1 MPESDALTDAEI
13 LLQDADAELERL
25 RLEGE
30 ELSRQLEEKRA
41 AYRKIQA
48 DKQALAT
55 KLRVERERH
64 EAEERER
71 ARQEALARPTEIRV
85 CDFDMFFVNVKVLPD
100 NREDILNL
108 LRGIYGRQF
117 DAYTGVNRIP
127 AQFWQAFREQVVN
140 LKNVKLTHLMGVEAK
155 IKKFEVAPD
164 FLIELDGKQF
174 KITAHPLAPT
184 HLLRDIPGAEYFRDK
199 LYWNVPYTEG
209 WRIYKAFEG
218 YTARNGNRDGV
229 MWKDDA
235 LALVEAEIERR
246 TKMDTIALQ
255 QDSDLVVPFRNG
267 HVPRPFQ
274 KVAIEFFDL
283 SKGRALGADQMG
295 LGKTWEAIGYSLLH
309 NFRNVVICP
318 AHLKANWSREIIQ
331 LTGEVPTILQGREP
345 DDFAVQALL
354 IKKPKWII
362 INYDILGA
370 KTQTP
375 EKVTVDDNGLRH
387 VTPPKDRYLW
397 ADLLNMSK
405 PDLIIIDEAHYT
417 KNTDSNRSKAVR
429 LLNPEHRLAL
439 TGTPVLNRPGE
450 YWAILNWLRPELF
463 PSEDKFIYQY
473 TYNGKTAKNTEE
485 LREVLKPIMIR
496 RLKKDVVSEL
506 PPINRITNLHELTPG
521 AREVYKKVLQGVYE
535 KIDAAGNK
543 IEQNV
548 TSILAEIGKLKEVC
562 AHDKV
567 DAVVELAGELY
578 DTEQD
583 AGDSKLGNKKVLI
596 FSQYVDVVRKI
607 ALRLGREAIYWTG
620 ETPFEE
626 RTRLENEFQTN
637 PDVHFLVVSLMTGQ
651 TGLNLTAAGHVV
663 FADLYWTPAAHAQAE
678 ERAYG
683 RLSNMH
689 GCDSYYLVATGTI
702 EDWIQELLAAK
713 LETINAVVEGIDAER
728 DPAIGME
735 IIRKLKELR
744 GSL

>member
-1 MPESDALTDAEI
+1 MVPESEETLTDAEI
-13 LLQDADAELERL
+13 LIQDAETELERL
-25 RLEGE
+25 RVEGE
-30 ELSRQLEEKRA
+30 EARLKLEQLRA
-41 AYRKIQA
+41 NYREVAERKA
-48 DKQALAT
+48 ALARRLADD
-55 KLRVERERH
+55 KRKV
-64 EAEERER
+64 EAEELER
-71 ARQEALARPTEIRV
+71 TRQEALARPTEIRA

-100 NREDILNL
+100 LREDITNL

-127 AQFWQAFREQVVN
+127 AEYWKQFREQVVN

-155 IKKFEVAPD
+155 ITRFETLPD

-174 KITAHPLAPT
+174 KITSHPKAPT
-184 HLLRDIPGAEYFRDK
+184 NLLRDIPGAEYFRDK

-209 WRIYKAFEG
+209 WRVYNALDGYKGDRGA
-218 YTARNGNRDGV
+218 V
-229 MWKDDA
+229 WKDDA
-235 LALVEAEIERR
+235 LKLVEAEMERR

-255 QDSDLVVPFRNG
+255 QDSDLVIPFLNG
-267 HVPRPFQ
+267 HTPRPFQ
-274 KVAIEFFDL
+274 KVGVEFINL
-283 SKGRALGADQMG
+283 SNGRALVADQMG
-295 LGKTWEAIGYSLLH
+295 LGKTWEAIGYALLH
-309 NFRNVVICP
+309 NLRVVVICP

-331 LTGEVPTILQGREP
+331 LTGEIPTILQGREP

-354 IKKPKWII
+354 LKKPRWTI

-375 EKVTVDDNGLRH
+375 EKVTVDDNGLKH
-387 VTPPKDRYLW
+387 ITPPKDRYLW

-405 PDLIIIDEAHYT
+405 PDLIITDEAHYT

-429 LLNPEHRLAL
+429 LLNPAHRLAL
-439 TGTPVLNRPGE
+439 TGTPILNRPGE

-463 PSEDKFIYQY
+463 PNEDKFIYQY
-473 TYNGKTAKNTEE
+473 TYNGKTAKNTAE

-506 PPINRITNLHELTPG
+506 PPINRIYNLHELSSTG
-521 AREVYKKVLQGVYE
+521 REMYKKVLAGVYE
-535 KIDAAGNK
+535 KIDSFGNK
-543 IEQNV
+543 VEQNI

-567 DAVVELAGELY
+567 DAVVDLAAELY

-583 AGDSKLGNKKVLI
+583 ATDAKLGNKKVLI
-596 FSQYVDVVRKI
+596 FSQYKDVVRKI

-620 ETPFEE
+620 DTAFEE

-689 GCDSYYLVATGTI
+689 GCDSYYLVATDTI

-713 LETINAVVEGIDAER
+713 LQTINAVVEGIDAER

-735 IIRKLKELR
+735 IIRKLREMR
-744 GSL
+744 NSL